1 MHSYSIRN
9 SQSITINTKL
19 IRRRFFRQ
27 RAPRGPRTRVNEYI
41 RAYQVRLI
49 DEDGKQVG
57 IVSSREALQLA
68 REKDLDLVEIVPKAK
83 PPVCKIMDFGKY
95 QYQKSKEAQQQKAKQ
110 KKTEVKGIRI
120 GIKTDDN
127 DLAIRRK
134 QAEKFLS
141 KGNKVKIE
149 IILKGR
155 EKAHKDL
162 AKEALSNF
170 ARSVSVSYKVEEE
183 IKKHPRGF
191 NMVIAP
197 A

>member
-1 MHSYSIRN
+1 
-9 SQSITINTKL
+9 
-19 IRRRFFRQ
+19 
-27 RAPRGPRTRVNEYI
+27 
-41 RAYQVRLI
+41 
-49 DEDGKQVG
+49 
-57 IVSSREALQLA
+57 
-68 REKDLDLVEIVPKAK
+68 
-83 PPVCKIMDFGKY
+83 MDFGKY

-162 AKEALSNF
+162 AKEVLSNF
-170 ARSVSVSYKVEEE
+170 ARSVSVPYKVEEE